1 MTAHPKSQTTA
12 AAEPMQGLRPGAIS
26 QSMGALEWGM
36 LVTLSIVWGGSFFF
50 QGVAVRELPTL
61 SIVTLRVGMAAI
73 TLWIVVLATGRAIPR
88 DPKVWTA
95 FFGMGLL
102 NNVLPFGLIVWGQQT
117 IASGLASILNA
128 TTPLFTVLVA
138 GLLLSDERFS
148 SKKIIGTAVGFV
160 GAVVMIG
167 PDALGGIGLDLWAQL
182 ACLAGALSYAFAGV
196 FGRRFRAMGVDPIV
210 VAAGQVTAST
220 ILLAPVATAIEQ
232 PWTLANPSATT
243 WAAIVGL
250 AVFSTALAYILYFS
264 ILARAGATNLLLVT
278 FLIPIT
284 GVLLGW
290 LVLGERLEWIHAAGM
305 ALIGVGLVFIDG
317 RLLRRP

>member
-1 MTAHPKSQTTA
+1 MTTQTTPTPA
-12 AAEPMQGLRPGAIS
+12 KGMAPSSSAGSIS
-26 QSMGALEWGM
+26 QSMGSLEWGM